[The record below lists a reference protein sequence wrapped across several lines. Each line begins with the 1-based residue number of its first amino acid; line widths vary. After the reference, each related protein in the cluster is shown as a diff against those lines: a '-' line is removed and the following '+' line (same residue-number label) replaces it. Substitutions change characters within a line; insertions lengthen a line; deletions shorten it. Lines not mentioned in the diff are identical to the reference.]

1 MRCSSLIS
9 PVCSSNPLRAEAEVR
24 QHAQAMFLERGVFQT
39 RDRTGLLLMISLFEH
54 RIVILPDAVA
64 QEKGA

>member
-1 MRCSSLIS
+1 
-9 PVCSSNPLRAEAEVR
+9 
-24 QHAQAMFLERGVFQT
+24 MFLERGVFQT